1 MCLNRFERKESYI
14 MFKCD
19 HGDGNVITM
28 KMPCEVSWPE
38 AMDNFKNFLKGVGYF
53 IPEEGCICN
62 NPINEEEWTLATK
75 KVEEDDEEV
84 ELGICDDDDEE
95 ERVEIHVTDGV
106 PT

>member
-1 MCLNRFERKESYI
+1 MFNTRTESYI
-14 MFKCD
+14 TFKCD

-28 KMPCEVSWPE
+28 KMPGEVSWPE

-62 NPINEEEWTLATK
+62 NPINEDDV
-75 KVEEDDEEV
+75 KVWVEDTEEV
-84 ELGICDDDDEE
+84 ASMRDIGICDDEDDET
-95 ERVEIHVTDGV
+95 IQITISDGV

>member
-1 MCLNRFERKESYI
+1 MFDNYGSRKESYI

-28 KMPCEVSWPE
+28 KMPCEISWPE

-53 IPEEGCICN
+53 LPEEGCICG
-62 NPINEEEWTLATK
+62 NPISEEE
-75 KVEEDDEEV
+75 VNVYVSESNEDNEEV
-84 ELGICDDDDEE
+84 EIGVCDDEDEQ
-95 ERVEIHVTDGV
+95 VEITVTDGV

>member
-1 MCLNRFERKESYI
+1 MCLNRFERKETYI

-28 KMPCEVSWPE
+28 KMPGEVSWPE

-62 NPINEEEWTLATK
+62 NPIH
-75 KVEEDDEEV
+75 EDEVNLWVDESAEDTETEV
-84 ELGICDDDDEE
+84 GICDDSDDT
-95 ERVEIHVTDGV
+95 VQITVSDGV